1 MKVLINDC
9 YGGFGLSKEAEA
21 RYVKETGIQ
30 SSMYDWE
37 IDRTDPILIAIVEE
51 MGKDSWG
58 LYAELKVVEIPDGIE
73 WEISEYDGM
82 EHIAEEHR
90 TWG

>member
-1 MKVLINDC
+1 MKVLINNC
-9 YGGFGLSKEAEA
+9 YGGFGLSKVAMS
-21 RYVKETGIQ
+21 RYVNETGIQ
-30 SSMYDWE
+30 PSMYDWK
-37 IDRTDPILIAIVEE
+37 IDRTDPTLIAIVEE
-51 MGKDSWG
+51 MGKASWG
-58 LYAELKVVEIPDGIE
+58 EYAELKVVEIPDGIE